1 MRKQLRQ
8 FIKSYDHNFSWG
20 THDCLHFVK
29 DWVNYV
35 GVGFFDNYNYK
46 YDSAI
51 SAKSVYRDFLKRN
64 KSRSLV
70 SVMDKNFIRVVSL
83 PPSGNLIA
91 TKSDYVTGV
100 TMGIVEGACG
110 LFVGPDGIFVKPIVA
125 EDIFWEIK

>member
-8 FIKSYDHNFSWG
+8 FIKSYDHGFSWG

-35 GVGFFDNYNYK
+35 GVGFFDNYDYK

-51 SAKSVYRDFLKRN
+51 SAKVAYRDFLKHN

-70 SVMDKNFIRVVSL
+70 SVMDKNFTRVVKL

-91 TKSDYVTGV
+91 TKSDYVTGITLGV
-100 TMGIVEGACG
+100 VEGACG
-110 LFVGPDGIFVKPIVA
+110 LFVGPHGILVKPIVT
-125 EDIFWEIK
+125 EDIFWGIK